1 MLACLHALR
10 TWRAQVLVVFAC
22 LKCFASSCACMFY
35 ELSVVTC
42 LTRFKKLHAW
52 RALKNGILRELHKM
66 TCLACFIKCHA
77 WRASKNGAFGVFH
90 KIPLGVLKVSNFFFF
105 YCVCDHGA
113 LVKFR
118 SWMGSD
124 VFNGKQEIAKFIIT
138 IFANFVS
145 ILNLKFLVWI

>member
-105 YCVCDHGA
+105 IVCVTTGHLWSLDPEWEVMYSMESRK
-113 LVKFR
+113 L
-118 SWMGSD
+118 
-124 VFNGKQEIAKFIIT
+124 
-138 IFANFVS
+138 
-145 ILNLKFLVWI
+145 LNLSLRFLQTLFLF